1 MFTTC
6 WQSYLNEDNEEKK
19 KLHTNYINLNL
30 ENHRGIERNI
40 YINPMIKVGIA
51 RLTTTTTTTTTK
63 RGVCPVFCQLERLVW
78 GEIMR

>member
-19 KLHTNYINLNL
+19 LHTNYINLNL
-30 ENHRGIERNI
+30 ENHRRIERNI
-40 YINPMIKVGIA
+40 YINPIIKVGIA
-51 RLTTTTTTTTTK
+51 RLTTTTTTTTK
-63 RGVCPVFCQLERLVW
+63 RGVCPIFHQLERLVL